1 MSNYSTSFYI
11 NLAGNL
17 PTQARRF
24 GGAITAM
31 AARSSRAMGGVK
43 KAVANVS
50 NKIDSIGNRAAI
62 AGVGMTYAFQRTL
75 VRTAAEVEMAGIRMK
90 QTFGAESDKAMAFLT
105 KFATETTL
113 QFSDTQ
119 QAMMRLKT
127 AGIDPMNGS
136 LQALVDYNAKVGG
149 DASNLDGYIHAI
161 SKAFI
166 KGKLS
171 MEEVNP
177 LLERNVKVFELLA
190 QETGGKYTAEQ
201 MQEMLSKGKLGRKSI
216 EALLRA
222 MGKDAKGAAKEQMK
236 TWDGLT
242 SNLEDNF
249 SAMSAKIMEKGAF
262 DHLKKELGGLL
273 DWVNEKLDNG
283 EFDEFAQ
290 QVSDNLVE
298 VLKAAKDGAIGLK
311 DALSA
316 IGEAIGWVAE
326 LSGGYANLAKIL
338 VAVYAANK
346 VLRSSYAQSLAKG
359 AWGVGQW
366 GYGKMRRKSP
376 VADVAGKAVGAMAGV
391 QPVYVTNFADMG
403 MGLGGKRK
411 KGRKPKQT
419 RAQKTTQSKPKT
431 TQPKP
436 QSQTTKPTTPK
447 STVPKPVVPTPHIS
461 HAAAVA
467 NSAKAAQAATTA
479 ATSATKAVAKSVPI
493 IGTAANVAM
502 GAAVLLDE
510 EASTVDKGEAIG
522 SMVGASVGA
531 VVGQALIPI
540 PVVGAM
546 VGGVI
551 GDWLGSW
558 LGGETAKN
566 IADDKPQKVE
576 TETKLDGQIA
586 VKITAPQGFGVVT
599 QQNDLKVSGS
609 GMSNLSD
616 AMVMAVKTGNT
627 SVGIRGGQ

>member
-1 MSNYSTSFYI
+1 
-11 NLAGNL
+11 
-17 PTQARRF
+17 
-24 GGAITAM
+24 
-31 AARSSRAMGGVK
+31 
-43 KAVANVS
+43 
-50 NKIDSIGNRAAI
+50 
-62 AGVGMTYAFQRTL
+62 
-75 VRTAAEVEMAGIRMK
+75 MK

-113 QFSDTQ
+113 QFGDTQ

-149 DASNLDGYIHAI
+149 DAANLDGYIHSI

-236 TWDGLT
+236 TWGGLT

-249 SAMSAKIMEKGAF
+249 SAMAAKIMEKGAF
-262 DHLKKELGGLL
+262 DHLKNELGSLL

-316 IGEAIGWVAE
+316 IGGAIGWVAE

-359 AWGVGQW
+359 AWGIGQW

-403 MGLGGKRK
+403 MGFGGKGK
-411 KGRKPKQT
+411 KGRKPKQPKKPRT
-419 RAQKTTQSKPKT
+419 PKANTQKS
-431 TQPKP
+431 QPKA
-436 QSQTTKPTTPK
+436 TKPTTPK
-447 STVPKPVVPTPHIS
+447 PTTPKPAVPKPSIPIPP
-461 HAAAVA
+461 AAVA
-467 NSAKAAQAATTA
+467 ESVGAAKAATTA
-479 ATSATKAVAKSVPI
+479 AASATKAVAKSVPV

-566 IADDKPQKVE
+566 IADDKPQKIE
-576 TETKLDGQIA
+576 SETKLDGQIA

-609 GMSNLSD
+609 GMSNMSD

-627 SVGIRGGQ
+627 GVGMRGGL